1 MDAGEFGLYAVTIL
15 KRKFEIFTHTSRY
28 IITYTQK
35 NKPVFLCFE
44 KKFKK
49 KYYFVRL
56 IDTIIIIS
64 YPRDERKK
72 EKKLI

>member
-1 MDAGEFGLYAVTIL
+1 MQLLFWKENLRSLHTI
-15 KRKFEIFTHTSRY
+15 RY
-28 IITYTQK
+28 IITYTQKK

-72 EKKLI
+72 EKNNNII

>member
-15 KRKFEIFTHTSRY
+15 KRKFEIFTHKSLYYNLYSKKQTS
-28 IITYTQK
+28 IF
-35 NKPVFLCFE
+35 VFWK

-72 EKKLI
+72 EKN